1 MTHCN
6 SVNIKLINS
15 QLDELKP
22 AIKNETGVTLRLSS
36 KIIGNFNDETNLS
49 HDFLL
54 ILRQVSK
61 LRKAF
66 ANNLSTDIKL
76 SNTQISKIVQ
86 LGGFIGRLLGLLLK
100 NDLLLM
106 KNVLMPLAKS
116 VLIPAGLTAVSS
128 GAEAGIHKRKTR
140 FWN

>member
-1 MTHCN
+1 M
-6 SVNIKLINS
+6 I
-15 QLDELKP
+15 D
-22 AIKNETGVTLRLSS
+22 
-36 KIIGNFNDETNLS
+36 NFNDETNLS
-49 HDFLL
+49 LDFLL

-116 VLIPAGLTAVSS
+116 VLIPAGLTTVSS
-128 GAEAGIHKRKTR
+128 EAEAGIHKRKTR